1 MRAQLARI
9 FIMTLAITSSY
20 VAASERLDDGQA
32 AYKQHCGECHD
43 SGEQGAPVTNNPQ
56 DWVNRSRLW
65 DAVLLE
71 HAEKGYLKMPAKG
84 GAENASEYDVK
95 AAAEYMV
102 TVTHPDM
109 PHD

>member
-1 MRAQLARI
+1 MRVRLARI
-9 FIMTLAITSSY
+9 SIITLTVFSGY
-20 VAASERLDDGQA
+20 VLASERLDDGHA
-32 AYKQHCGECHD
+32 AYKENCGQCHD
-43 SGEQGAPVTNNPQ
+43 SGEQGAPITNKPQ

-84 GAENASEYDVK
+84 GAEQASEYEVK

-102 TVTHPDM
+102 TITHPDM